1 MSLQEILSY
10 PHYTEQRF
18 EKLGHHGMQSFRC
31 GMGLWGWGRRGGA
44 ILLRLRSRAKFNANS
59 QVPFEFVR
67 RKGTAS
73 FTYAGA
79 RRDCAVHTLGVLRRR
94 QHFRHGRIVLS
105 SLGVFVE

>member
-10 PHYTEQRF
+10 PHYTKQGFEQLAARHAVISMWDGALGIR
-18 EKLGHHGMQSFRC
+18 EK
-31 GMGLWGWGRRGGA
+31 WGA
-44 ILLRLRSRAKFNANS
+44 ILWRLRSRAKFNANS